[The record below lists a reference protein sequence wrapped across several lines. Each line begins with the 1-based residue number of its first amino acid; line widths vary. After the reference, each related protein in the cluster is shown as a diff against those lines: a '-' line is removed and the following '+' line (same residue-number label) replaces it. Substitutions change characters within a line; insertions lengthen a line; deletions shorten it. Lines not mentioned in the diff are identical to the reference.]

1 MLRKKVLFILFTNI
15 IMAQIVT
22 EPDYQMLQENREFID
37 NQKKWV
43 HDDLHK
49 KFQKG
54 LKSLSVEHFEVIRAD
69 QIWRDINTKIDHKI
83 NIDPAAKKINK
94 ANFKKLLKSNNV
106 PKSTRLVIKNILKNN
121 NLYQVLNKMHQ
132 FGFTQEFILQF
143 RKFIIALLYPGDHEE
158 IETFSRS
165 VALGKTQA
173 THQFLL
179 KGFRPDW
186 LVAMNL
192 RTGLALGIISRDIN
206 IVKMFLQCPNID
218 TQVLDIE
225 NMNALMQSV
234 KSGNEEIAKHLL
246 EVIEW
251 DFSHTNIHGQDIF
264 KIAQKRMPTIQANL
278 AQKVIQT
285 ITL

>member
-22 EPDYQMLQENREFID
+22 EPDYQMLQENRGFID

-43 HDDLHK
+43 NDDLHK

-54 LKSLSVEHFEVIRAD
+54 LKSLSVDHFEVIKAD
-69 QIWRDINTKIDHKI
+69 QIWHDINTKINHKI
-83 NIDPAAKKINK
+83 NIDPAAKKMNK

-132 FGFTQEFILQF
+132 FGFSQEFILQF

-165 VALGKTQA
+165 VALGETQA

-179 KGFRPDW
+179 KGFRPDR

-192 RTGLALGIISRDIN
+192 RTGLALAITSRDIN

-225 NMNALMQSV
+225 NMNALRQSV
-234 KSGNEEIAKHLL
+234 KSGNEEIANHLL

-251 DFSHTNIHGQDIF
+251 DFYHTNIHGDNIF
-264 KIAQKRMPTIQANL
+264 KIAQKRMPSIQQNL
-278 AQKVIQT
+278 DQKVIQT
-285 ITL
+285 ITP